1 MTQKPPLRI
10 MVHRIIEYPF
20 GFMDDRLRLVWV
32 LKGTVQ
38 VKFVSGIIELN
49 SNDTEIIGLSTPVGL
64 SGSQDNLTAIF
75 SIDREFAEQHIKGI
89 KNMPL
94 SCNFNY
100 IFPRNILPHEKE
112 NMNVLLADLVEVY
125 FSNRDQTL
133 IHEKCIELLYYIADH
148 FNSIANLLEGLP
160 NLEMHMSR
168 FSNINEFIQDNLD
181 KKLTLSE
188 MADREYL
195 SAPYLSHEFKNK
207 YGITFNEIL
216 NYYRIIHSVQLLLST
231 DMTITQIS
239 DQCGFSATRYYYRY
253 FKKYLLQSPSA
264 FRKQNKNNKQS
275 YFEYEQVQAS
285 KILEAFSAERLV
297 SEEKEVKPYKRVLL
311 INPNTNMRATNQIER
326 IARAA
331 FSSDVLIKTLSV
343 PYGPEVLRTP
353 LDETISELAVMESLI
368 AHKGN
373 YEGAIIACFSDIG
386 TKNAK
391 RLLDVPVLGIAE
403 AAYYG
408 ACMLGEHF
416 SVITSGG
423 DLERKLIG
431 TTIERCGLM
440 SKCLSIK
447 SLYIDFLD
455 VFPETTMPR
464 LEELVIECKEKD
476 CADVIVLGCVS
487 MVGMGDALAAKHN
500 IPIIDGVSQAATFME
515 SMMQEIWLRQ
525 IRNTERSLPRQGLV
539 GSIQT
544 GHIEGLYQNCK
555 PGKN

>member
-1 MTQKPPLRI
+1 
-10 MVHRIIEYPF
+10 MVYLINLDNNKEEKYDSEAPSPNN
-20 GFMDDRLRLVWV
+20 MDDRLRLVWV

-253 FKKYLLQSPSA
+253 FKKYLLQ
-264 FRKQNKNNKQS
+264 
-275 YFEYEQVQAS
+275 
-285 KILEAFSAERLV
+285 
-297 SEEKEVKPYKRVLL
+297 
-311 INPNTNMRATNQIER
+311 
-326 IARAA
+326 
-331 FSSDVLIKTLSV
+331 
-343 PYGPEVLRTP
+343 
-353 LDETISELAVMESLI
+353 
-368 AHKGN
+368 
-373 YEGAIIACFSDIG
+373 
-386 TKNAK
+386 
-391 RLLDVPVLGIAE
+391 
-403 AAYYG
+403 
-408 ACMLGEHF
+408 
-416 SVITSGG
+416 
-423 DLERKLIG
+423 
-431 TTIERCGLM
+431 
-440 SKCLSIK
+440 
-447 SLYIDFLD
+447 
-455 VFPETTMPR
+455 
-464 LEELVIECKEKD
+464 
-476 CADVIVLGCVS
+476 
-487 MVGMGDALAAKHN
+487 
-500 IPIIDGVSQAATFME
+500 
-515 SMMQEIWLRQ
+515 
-525 IRNTERSLPRQGLV
+525 
-539 GSIQT
+539 
-544 GHIEGLYQNCK
+544 
-555 PGKN
+555 